1 MIRGFFNK
9 AFFLILFFFFVE
21 LAAMSESVTT
31 DLPLELFQ
39 GLWNFY
45 RLSRDFTQALSSFV
59 IVCK

>member
-1 MIRGFFNK
+1 
-9 AFFLILFFFFVE
+9 
-21 LAAMSESVTT
+21 MSESVTT

-59 IVCK
+59 IGTDGGTEGDAVE

>member
-9 AFFLILFFFFVE
+9 AFFLILFFFVE

-59 IVCK
+59 IVYK